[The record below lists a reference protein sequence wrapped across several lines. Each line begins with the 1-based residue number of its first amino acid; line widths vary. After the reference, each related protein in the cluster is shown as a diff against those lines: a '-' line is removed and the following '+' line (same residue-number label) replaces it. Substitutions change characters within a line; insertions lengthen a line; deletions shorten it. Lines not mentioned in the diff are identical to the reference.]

1 VTDHG
6 VQQLTVRS
14 RSVKAHHYT
23 LKSKMSQDVWY
34 DEQQRLVQVRII
46 GSDGSIIIYEPL

>member
-1 VTDHG
+1 
-6 VQQLTVRS
+6 LSIKS

-34 DEQQRLVQVRII
+34 DEQQRLIQVRIV
-46 GSDGSIIIYEPL
+46 GSDGSIITYHLL